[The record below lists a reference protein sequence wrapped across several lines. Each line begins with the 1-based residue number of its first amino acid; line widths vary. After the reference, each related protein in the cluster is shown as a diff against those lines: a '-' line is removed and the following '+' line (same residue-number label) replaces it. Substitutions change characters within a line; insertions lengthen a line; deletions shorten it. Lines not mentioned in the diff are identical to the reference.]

1 MSDIDDQT
9 NDHFGFIADEVH
21 DAGITELVSYGDDN
35 EVEGFQYERLT
46 AVLVK
51 TLQEQKKTIASL
63 EARIKILEEA

>member
-1 MSDIDDQT
+1 M
-9 NDHFGFIADEVH
+9 H
-21 DAGITELVSYGDDN
+21 DAGITELVSYGDND

-63 EARIKILEEA
+63 EARIKTLEG